1 MSNLTDMI
9 FHYIRV
15 KLYPNYLNTVEG
27 AYIARTDSD
36 KSLSMEDVCKILK
49 TRGGFS
55 GNYEDLI
62 DYVRQYY
69 KEVAY
74 QLCDGYTV
82 NNGFY
87 SIHPNIGGTFDSVNE
102 AHNHEKHPIGFRF
115 SARPKLRELI
125 KHIEVN
131 VDGLADTN
139 GYIDTFTDNEE
150 DGFVND
156 YFIPGHMFTIHGHKI
171 KIEGTDPS
179 VGVYFIPVMDPSKA
193 VKVARIA
200 KNNPSEITGIAPD
213 TEHSLN
219 RIEIRT
225 QYSGT
230 VDRCLKKVR
239 TMTSTFTLEV
249 A

>member
-27 AYIARTDSD
+27 AYIARTSD
-36 KSLSMEDVCKILK
+36 KSLSMEDICKILK

-69 KEVAY
+69 NEVAY

-87 SIHPNIGGTFDSVNE
+87 SVHPNIGGTFDGVNE
-102 AHNHEKHPIGFRF
+102 AHDHKKHPISFRF

-125 KHIEVN
+125 KHIEVT
-131 VDGLADTN
+131 VDGIADTN
-139 GYIDTFTDNEE
+139 GYIDTFTDSE
-150 DGFVND
+150 GATVND
-156 YFIPGHMFTIHGHKI
+156 FYVPGHMFVIHGHKI
-171 KIEGTDPS
+171 KLAGNDPS
-179 VGVYFIPVMDPSKA
+179 VGVYFIPEDDPSKA
-193 VKVARIA
+193 VKATRIA
-200 KNNPSEITGIAPD
+200 ENSPSKITGIAPC
-213 TEHSLN
+213 TACQYN

-225 QYSGT
+225 QYSGY
-230 VDRCLKKVR
+230 DKKPLKTPRVI
-239 TMTSTFTLEV
+239 TSTFTIE
-249 A
+249 AA